1 MTTKVQREVWITG
14 IGFVSCHGEGAE
26 LTWQKL
32 GAGKA
37 PEPIVECEKFHP
49 YCIHPI
55 PELDWSAQI
64 TKRGD
69 VRQMENWQR
78 LGTYTAGLALDDAG
92 IKDNAELCS
101 TMDLVVA
108 AGGGERDIE
117 VDNAIMAEAIGHN
130 DREKLILERLPN
142 DLRPTL
148 FLAQLSNLLAGNIS
162 IVHKVTG
169 SSRTYMGEETAGV
182 TAIENALARIQSGQ
196 SSHLLVGGSYH
207 ADRPDAIVP
216 HELGHA
222 IFSGM
227 KKGEGGFAGIN
238 ERQSGDGGMA
248 LGSVGAFLVL
258 EDAEHA
264 RARGATPYAKLSGV
278 ASDLGRRSDDE
289 ATKSRL
295 FEIIEKLGA
304 KAAGTSA
311 VISGASGVSG
321 ITNLEFDS
329 LKEALGD
336 DIAIRAH
343 GTQIGQPLEANFP
356 AGVALAALAL
366 KNSGFYP
373 PFEDAEKP
381 VSSSPSSILVTAI
394 SHGLGEGMAL
404 LEKA

>member
-1 MTTKVQREVWITG
+1 MTTKAPREVWITG
-14 IGFVSCHGEGAE
+14 IGFVSCHGEGADF
-26 LTWQKL
+26 TWQKL
-32 GAGKA
+32 SGDKA
-37 PEPIVECEKFHP
+37 PEPVVECEKLSP
-49 YCIHPI
+49 YCVHPI

-92 IKDNAELCS
+92 IKGDAELCS

-196 SSHLLVGGSYH
+196 STHMLVGGSYH

-216 HELGHA
+216 HELGHST
-222 IFSGM
+222 FSGM
-227 KKGEGGFAGIN
+227 KKGEGGFAGVN
-238 ERQSGDGGMA
+238 ERQSGDGGMV

-278 ASDLGRRSDDE
+278 ASDLGRRTDDE

-295 FEIIEKLGA
+295 LEIIEKLGA
-304 KAAGTSA
+304 KAAGTDA
-311 VISGASGVSG
+311 VLSGASGVSG
-321 ITNLEFDS
+321 ITNLEFDC

-366 KNSGFYP
+366 KNGGFYP
-373 PFEDAEKP
+373 PFEDVEKP
-381 VSSSPSSILVTAI
+381 VSSSPSSILVTTI
-394 SHGLGEGMAL
+394 SHGPGEGMAL
-404 LEKA
+404 LEKT